1 MGVENSTYCPNL
13 WLPEEIIPGFRA
25 HAVSFFD
32 ECTQLQKKV
41 LHALALGLPGV
52 QPDFFEAFH
61 DEGDHQLRLLHCA
74 SSSFLPAHPSS
85 R

>member
-1 MGVENSTYCPNL
+1 MGVEDSMYVKNV
-13 WLPEEIIPGFRA
+13 WLPEKTLPGFRA
-25 HAVSFFD
+25 HAVSFFN
-32 ECTQLQKKV
+32 ECTQLQKMV

-61 DEGDHQLRLLHCA
+61 DDGDHQLRLLHCA
-74 SSSFLPAHPSS
+74 SCSFLLAHPSS